1 MWERQVGVDIC
12 VKGCKRIYVGT
23 CMGSSSG
30 RTGMRVGEVS
40 TVWGKYRTG
49 EAGGGRLHLRTG

>member
-12 VKGCKRIYVGT
+12 VRIYVGT

-30 RTGMRVGEVS
+30 RTGMRVEEVS
-40 TVWGKYRTG
+40 TVWGKYGTG
-49 EAGGGRLHLRTG
+49 EAGGGRLHLRTD